1 MLDLEKDEEMRDL
14 LKEEIK
20 DLELKIPEMEE
31 NLKIALLP
39 TDPNDE
45 KSIIVE
51 IRAGTG

>member
-1 MLDLEKDEEMRDL
+1 MRDL

-20 DLELKIPEMEE
+20 NLETIIPDFEEKLK
-31 NLKIALLP
+31 LSLLP
-39 TDPNDE
+39 KDENDD